1 MRRKC
6 HLDRM
11 PYFNVKQLDLSL
23 RQKDKA
29 KSGSSWEVSNRHL
42 YWFQSLYGFNESFIS
57 LVCND
62 LHGLINFAVS
72 VTTGEK
78 TFQWNVAGLVVD
90 IRKVPSV
97 FINQFVSPNF
107 LPLFYL
113 HWHKFLR
120 HVISR
125 LWRFVWRKH
134 VWTNQNS

>member
-1 MRRKC
+1 MRV
-6 HLDRM
+6 LL
-11 PYFNVKQLDLSL
+11 V
-23 RQKDKA
+23 
-29 KSGSSWEVSNRHL
+29 SSVM
-42 YWFQSLYGFNESFIS
+42 I
-57 LVCND
+57 CMD
-62 LHGLINFAVS
+62 ICINFAVS

-125 LWRFVWRKH
+125 L
-134 VWTNQNS
+134 